1 MTVELVKSGIPGLDH
16 ILKGG
21 IKKHSSVLVSGVPG
35 SGKTMI
41 GLQFI
46 YFGATQ
52 FGENGIYITS
62 EETEKDLRSYA
73 HQLGMNWV
81 AAEQQNKIF
90 LVEKKPTRLSG
101 GIISIKG
108 LLDIITKY
116 QIKRIAL
123 DSLNFFQYL
132 YPKNK
137 YDDLDFRR
145 EVLLFLGQVKE
156 AGVTFVAVNER
167 NSINLD
173 NVEFTPM
180 DFLFEGLM
188 LLTRIRK
195 GSYYERVISVTK
207 MRGQPH
213 SLDVYP
219 ISIDGAGIKVLHD
232 QVPFSLVEQQE
243 K

>member
-1 MTVELVKSGIPGLDH
+1 MTVEFIRSGIPGLDH

-21 IKKHSSVLVSGVPG
+21 IKKSSSVLVSGVPG

-46 YFGATQ
+46 YQGATQ
-52 FGENGIYITS
+52 FGESGIYITS
-62 EETEKDLRSYA
+62 EETEQDLRAYA
-73 HQLGMNWV
+73 HLLGMNWM

-108 LLDIITKY
+108 LIDVITKY

-145 EVLLFLGQVKE
+145 EVLLFLGQLKE
-156 AGVTFVAVNER
+156 AGVTFIAVNER

-173 NVEFTPM
+173 RIEYTPM
-180 DFLFEGLM
+180 DFLFEGLI

-195 GSYYERVISVTK
+195 GSYYERVISVSK
-207 MRGQPH
+207 MRGQAH

-219 ISIDGAGIKVLHD
+219 ISIDAAGIKILHD